1 MLIRSIRTAVMLLSL
16 ISIALVATSVFY
28 SALREHREL
37 YTRYVESDLRALS
50 DNMASDLVGILSKS
64 DHFFDLKRYL
74 LSLEPYEN
82 VVGAAIFDPQWN
94 VLELYAGQAMLE
106 SQGDFPVDFTDWK
119 FFESGVLRDDGR
131 LIAVRRIGEPPLVMG
146 HLALIVDL
154 EGPLLSSTISLALR
168 ILPVA
173 IAVILIMVG
182 LFYVQASRWLWPL
195 TQLSEFARK
204 VQETKDY
211 RLKIPVYGKY
221 EVSSLTQDI
230 NNMMDAIRVESD
242 INQEYVELLEQRR
255 EEMEYLANY
264 DSLTHLL
271 NRQSFMGILDA
282 SLRELRDSGE
292 GDLVV
297 MFVDLDGFKEV
308 NDTLGHEVGDKLLV
322 EVAERLKSYIPR
334 EDAVS
339 RHGGD
344 EFLVLCRTSPDHPES
359 MAEDIVSGLRTT
371 FLIDSWEVRISASV
385 GIARASEG
393 GFDTQDTIRNADV
406 AMYVAKKEGKS
417 QYCFFQEHMLIEHQR
432 KIDIANA
439 IEPGLERGEFYIC
452 YQPKVSSDGEPRGV
466 EALVRW
472 NSQTLG
478 RVSPSDFVP
487 IAERSGKISALTD
500 WVVER
505 VCRDVADYFQDLP
518 VPILVSLNLS
528 AYDLKRYQFSD
539 FIRSTFETYAVRPEL
554 IEFEVTEHAYLD
566 NLEMA
571 NRFFNDISELG
582 CRVALDD
589 FGTGYSSLSYLT
601 RIPIDLIKI
610 DKQFVENIG
619 LTARD
624 DALVLTIIEMA
635 KRLGIELCAEGVETE
650 AQRDFLKIH
659 GCNLMQGYL
668 FDRPQE
674 LEQLK
679 ANFATSISDQS
690 GVLTHR

>member
-1 MLIRSIRTAVMLLSL
+1 MLIKSIRTAVMILSL
-16 ISIALVATSVFY
+16 ISIALVATSVLY

-37 YTRYVESDLRALS
+37 YSRYVESDLNALS
-50 DNMASDLVGILSKS
+50 ENMSNDLVGILGKS
-64 DHFFDLKRYL
+64 NHFFELKRYL

-82 VVGAAIFDPQWN
+82 VVGAAVFTPQWQ
-94 VLELYAGQAMLE
+94 VLEVYAGQAMLE
-106 SQGDFPVDFTDWK
+106 NRSESPVDFSEWK
-119 FFESGVLRDDGR
+119 HFEPGIVRDDGY
-131 LIAVRRIGEPPLVMG
+131 LIAVRRIGESPLVMG
-146 HLALIVDL
+146 HLALVIDL
-154 EGPLLSSTISLALR
+154 EGPLYSSTINLATR

-195 TQLSEFARK
+195 TRLSEFARK

-221 EVSSLTQDI
+221 EVSSLTRDI

-264 DSLTHLL
+264 DSLTRLL
-271 NRQSFMGILDA
+271 NRQSFMGMLESA
-282 SLRELRDSGE
+282 LREMRDHQQGE
-292 GDLVV
+292 HQADDLAV

-322 EVAERLKSYIPR
+322 EVAGRLKSYIPR
-334 EDAVS
+334 DDIVC

-344 EFLVLCRTSPDHPES
+344 EFLVMCQVGE
-359 MAEDIVSGLRTT
+359 AEVEQLAAAIVGGLKTT

-385 GIARASEG
+385 GIARASESG
-393 GFDTQDTIRNADV
+393 YDTQDTIRNADV

-417 QYCFFQEHMLIEHQR
+417 RYSFFQQNMLIEHQR

-439 IEPGLERGEFYIC
+439 IEPGLEREEFTIH
-452 YQPKVSSDGEPRGV
+452 YQPKVGADGRPRGV

-472 NSQTLG
+472 DSETLG
-478 RVSPSDFVP
+478 SVSPSDFVP

-500 WVVER
+500 WVVAR
-505 VCRDVADYFQDLP
+505 VCQDVKEYFQQLP
-518 VPILVSLNLS
+518 EPVLVSLNLS
-528 AYDLKRYQFSD
+528 AYDLKRYQFSE
-539 FIRSTFETYAVRPEL
+539 FIRDTFSQHGIRPEL

-566 NLEMA
+566 NFDMA
-571 NRFFNDISELG
+571 NRFFNDITGLG

-624 DALVLTIIEMA
+624 DALVLTIIEMS
-635 KRLGIELCAEGVETE
+635 KRLGIELCAEGVENHS
-650 AQRDFLKIH
+650 QRDFLRMH

-668 FDRPQE
+668 FSRPLPLNQIKE
-674 LEQLK
+674 YFPIALG
-679 ANFATSISDQS
+679 A
-690 GVLTHR
+690 

>member
-1 MLIRSIRTAVMLLSL
+1 MLIKSIRTAVMLLSL
-16 ISIALVATSVFY
+16 ISIALVATSVLY

-37 YTRYVESDLRALS
+37 YSRYVESDLRALS
-50 DNMASDLVGILSKS
+50 ENMANDLVGILAKG
-64 DHFFDLKRYL
+64 DHFFELKRYL

-82 VVGAAIFDPQWN
+82 VVGAAVYDPDWN
-94 VLELYAGQAMLE
+94 VLEVYAGKVMLDPDSE
-106 SQGDFPVDFTDWK
+106 VQHDFAKWGLRTDGIHR
-119 FFESGVLRDDGR
+119 EHGELS
-131 LIAVRRIGEPPLVMG
+131 AVRQIGEAPLVMG
-146 HLALIVDL
+146 HLVLIIDL
-154 EGPLLSSTISLALR
+154 QGPLKTSTWNLALR

-204 VQETKDY
+204 VQDTKDY
-211 RLKIPVYGKY
+211 TLKIPVYGKY
-221 EVSSLTQDI
+221 EVSSLTTDI
-230 NNMMDAIRVESD
+230 NNMMDAIRIESD

-264 DSLTHLL
+264 DSLTRLL
-271 NRQSFMGILDA
+271 NRQSFMGMLDHA
-282 SLRELRDSGE
+282 LKECRHEGT
-292 GDLVV
+292 GDLAV

-322 EVAERLKSYIPR
+322 EVATRLKSYVPL
-334 EDAVS
+334 EDIVC

-344 EFLVLCRTSPDHPES
+344 EFLIMCRNPGQGL
-359 MAEDIVSGLRTT
+359 EDLAGEIVSGLKTI

-385 GIARASEG
+385 GIAWASES

-406 AMYVAKKEGKS
+406 AMYAAKKEGKS
-417 QYCFFQEHMLIEHQR
+417 RYSFFRRNMLIEHQR

-439 IEPGLERGEFYIC
+439 IEPGIERDEFMIC
-452 YQPKVSSDGEPRGV
+452 YQPKVDGDGRPKGV

-472 NSQTLG
+472 QSEALG
-478 RVSPSDFVP
+478 VVSPADFIP
-487 IAERSGKISALTD
+487 IAERSGKISVLTD

-505 VCRDVADYFQDLP
+505 VCRDVAAYFQTLP
-518 VPILVSLNLS
+518 EPVLVSVNLS
-528 AYDLKRYQFSD
+528 AFDLKRYQFSD
-539 FIRSTFETYAVRPEL
+539 YIRETFSRYGIRPEL

-566 NLEMA
+566 NFDMA
-571 NRFFNDISELG
+571 NRFFTDVADMG

-610 DKQFVENIG
+610 DKEFVENIG
-619 LTARD
+619 VTPRD
-624 DALVLTIIEMA
+624 DALVLTVIEMS
-635 KRLGIELCAEGVETE
+635 KRLGIELCAEGVENQS
-650 AQRDFLKIH
+650 QRNFLKMH

-668 FDRPQE
+668 FSRPLTVEE
-674 LEQLK
+674 LP
-679 ANFATSISDQS
+679 AYFAREE
-690 GVLTHR
+690 LA

>member
-1 MLIRSIRTAVMLLSL
+1 MLIKSIRTAVMLLSL
-16 ISIALVATSVFY
+16 VSIALVAVSVFY

-37 YTRYVESDLRALS
+37 YTRYVESDLNALS
-50 DNMASDLVGILSKS
+50 ENMSSDLVGILNKS

-82 VVGAAIFDPQWN
+82 VVGAAVFDPQWN

-106 SQGDFPVDFTDWK
+106 SQGHFPVDFTEWS
-119 FFESGVLRDDGR
+119 FFEEGTHRDEGR

-146 HLALIVDL
+146 HLALIIDL
-154 EGPLLSSTISLALR
+154 DGPLLSSTINLALR

-173 IAVILIMVG
+173 LAVIVMMAI

-204 VQETKDY
+204 VQDTKDY
-211 RLKIPVYGKY
+211 RLQISVSGKY
-221 EVSSLTQDI
+221 EVSSLTRDI

-264 DSLTHLL
+264 DGLTKLL
-271 NRQSFMGILDA
+271 NRQSFMGILET
-282 SLRELRDSGE
+282 SLSELRESQD
-292 GDLVV
+292 GDLAV

-322 EVAERLKSYIPR
+322 EVARRLKSYIPR
-334 EDAVS
+334 EDVVC

-344 EFLVLCRTSPDHPES
+344 EFLVLCRSPERGLEE
-359 MAEDIVSGLRTT
+359 MAKSIVDGLKAI
-371 FLIDSWEVRISASV
+371 FLIDSWEVRISASM
-385 GIARASEG
+385 GIALASEG

-417 QYCFFQEHMLIEHQR
+417 RYCFFQENMLIEHQR

-439 IEPGLERGEFYIC
+439 IEPALERDEFYIC
-452 YQPKVSSDGEPRGV
+452 YQPKVNGDGHPRGV
-466 EALVRW
+466 EALIRW
-472 NSQTLG
+472 ESSVLG
-478 RVSPSDFVP
+478 MVPPSDFIP
-487 IAERSGKISALTD
+487 IAERSGKISMLTD
-500 WVVER
+500 WVVET
-505 VCRDVADYFQDLP
+505 VCRDVADYFQHLP
-518 VPILVSLNLS
+518 EPILVSLNLS

-539 FIRSTFETYAVRPEL
+539 FIRSVFNKYEVRPDL

-566 NLEMA
+566 NLDMA
-571 NRFFNDISELG
+571 SRFFNDISELG

-635 KRLGIELCAEGVETE
+635 KRLGIELCAEGVETQ
-650 AQRDFLKIH
+650 AQRSFLKIH

-668 FDRPQE
+668 FARPLP
-674 LEQLK
+674 LEALK
-679 ANFATSISDQS
+679 AHFSD
-690 GVLTHR
+690 VA